1 MNLRHLSAAIAGKPA
16 PTGNFCV
23 VANFVKIAVI
33 CGSWFASDGGRTIS
47 AKLSALLLT
56 SLLSM
61 NVFAA
66 PAQLKVQAQLN
77 PSEGA
82 MVGGLVEL
90 QLDVLT
96 DTWFTSAAAL
106 PDLQLDGALVMPPN
120 GQAQHLNQT
129 IDGQSFNGL
138 RYSYLITP
146 NVARSF
152 DIPALTVRAR
162 LGQATEE
169 ISAQS
174 QPLSFSAAQPPGFAP
189 GETPLVASG
198 LRLKQIVTNSA
209 TPLKVGDS
217 ITRELTLQA
226 DGALAMALP
235 IPTFSDVDGLSR
247 YAKTPQVTA
256 LDDGRGNILGG
267 QRVDSASYRI
277 DSAGTYTLPAIR
289 VKWWDA
295 SARQIRSAE
304 VPAVSFEAAA
314 NNAYKPVFSLA
325 EDLRQ
330 LQQNQLHFSSRWLLW
345 LALAVGLAVGVYLLR
360 PVAVRAHQRWRA
372 HKRAKQLA
380 WQHSPAFAW
389 QQIDPQ
395 LQARPA
401 QLTALYLWLRRSRLG
416 LKLTGA
422 GPRLQGLL
430 RGLYGRQSA
439 ADQTLVQLRQS
450 LSTLQSQVA
459 RQQAKPA
466 PALRPLNPAHEKDFT

>member
-1 MNLRHLSAAIAGKPA
+1 MNRIAAFASRLA
-16 PTGNFCV
+16 PTG
-23 VANFVKIAVI
+23 KPWTPS
-33 CGSWFASDGGRTIS
+33 GSEPAREEARTLS

-56 SLLSM
+56 SLLSL

-66 PAQLKVQAQLN
+66 PAQLKVQAHLN

-96 DTWFTSAAAL
+96 DTWFTSAATL

-152 DIPALTVRAR
+152 DIPALTVRAT

-235 IPTFSDVDGLSR
+235 IPTFSDVAGLSR
-247 YAKTPQVTA
+247 YAKTPQVKA

-295 SARQIRSAE
+295 SAKQIRSAE

-330 LQQNQLHFSSRWLLW
+330 LQQNHLHFSSRWLLW

-360 PVAVRAHQRWRA
+360 PVAVHAHQRRLA

-389 QQIDPQ
+389 QQIAPQ

-466 PALRPLNPAHEKDFT
+466 PALRPLNPVHEKDFT

>member
-16 PTGNFCV
+16 PTGNYCV

-33 CGSWFASDGGRTIS
+33 CGSWLASDGGRTIS

-56 SLLSM
+56 SLLSL

-66 PAQLKVQAQLN
+66 PAQLKVQAHLN

-235 IPTFSDVDGLSR
+235 IPTFSDVAGLSR
-247 YAKTPQVTA
+247 YAKTPQVKA

-304 VPAVSFEAAA
+304 VPSVSFEAAA

-330 LQQNQLHFSSRWLLW
+330 LQQNHLHFSSRWLLW

-360 PVAVRAHQRWRA
+360 PVAVHAHQRWLA

-389 QQIDPQ
+389 QQIAPQ

-416 LKLTGA
+416 LKLTDA

-439 ADQTLVQLRQS
+439 VEQTLVQLRQS

-466 PALRPLNPAHEKDFT
+466 PALRLLNPVHEKDFT

>member
-1 MNLRHLSAAIAGKPA
+1 MNRIAAFASRLA
-16 PTGNFCV
+16 PTE
-23 VANFVKIAVI
+23 KPWTPS
-33 CGSWFASDGGRTIS
+33 GSEPAREEARTLS

-56 SLLSM
+56 SLLSL

-66 PAQLKVQAQLN
+66 PAQLKVQAHLN

-217 ITRELTLQA
+217 VTRELTLQA

-247 YAKTPQVTA
+247 YAKTPHVKA

-289 VKWWDA
+289 VKWWD
-295 SARQIRSAE
+295 SAAKQIRSAE
-304 VPAVSFEAAA
+304 VPSVSFEAAA
-314 NNAYKPVFSLA
+314 NNVYKPVFSLA

-330 LQQNQLHFSSRWLLW
+330 LQQNHLHFSSRWLLW

-360 PVAVRAHQRWRA
+360 PVAARAHQRWLA

-389 QQIDPQ
+389 QQIALQ

-439 ADQTLVQLRQS
+439 VEQTLVQLRQS

-466 PALRPLNPAHEKDFT
+466 PALRPLNPVHEKDFT

>member
-1 MNLRHLSAAIAGKPA
+1 MNRIAAFASRLA
-16 PTGNFCV
+16 PTG
-23 VANFVKIAVI
+23 KPWTPS
-33 CGSWFASDGGRTIS
+33 GSEPAREEARTLS

-56 SLLSM
+56 SLLSL

-66 PAQLKVQAQLN
+66 PAQLKVEAHLN

-152 DIPALTVRAR
+152 DIPALTVRAT

-198 LRLKQIVTNSA
+198 LRLKQIITNSA

-247 YAKTPQVTA
+247 YAKKPQVTA

-289 VKWWDA
+289 VKWWDSA
-295 SARQIRSAE
+295 ARQIRSAE

-314 NNAYKPVFSLA
+314 NNAYNPVFSLA

-330 LQQNQLHFSSRWLLW
+330 LQQNHLHFSSRWLLW
-345 LALAVGLAVGVYLLR
+345 LALAVGLVVGVYLLR
-360 PVAVRAHQRWRA
+360 PVAVRTHQRWLA

-466 PALRPLNPAHEKDFT
+466 PALRPLNPVHEKDFT

>member
-33 CGSWFASDGGRTIS
+33 CGSWLTSDGGRTIS

-56 SLLSM
+56 SLLSL

-66 PAQLKVQAQLN
+66 PAQLKVQAHLN

-96 DTWFTSAAAL
+96 DTWFTSAATL

-152 DIPALTVRAR
+152 DIPALTVRAT

-198 LRLKQIVTNSA
+198 LRLKQIITNSA

-235 IPTFSDVDGLSR
+235 IPTFSDVAGLSR
-247 YAKTPQVTA
+247 YAKTPQVKA

-295 SARQIRSAE
+295 SAKQIRSAE

-330 LQQNQLHFSSRWLLW
+330 LQQNHLHFSSRWLLW

-360 PVAVRAHQRWRA
+360 PVAVHAHQRWLA

-466 PALRPLNPAHEKDFT
+466 PALRPLNPVHEKDFT

>member
-1 MNLRHLSAAIAGKPA
+1 MNRVVAFASRLA
-16 PTGNFCV
+16 PTWSLQFS
-23 VANFVKIAVI
+23 
-33 CGSWFASDGGRTIS
+33 CGSEPAREKARTLTARFS
-47 AKLSALLLT
+47 AMLLT
-56 SLLSM
+56 SLLSL

-66 PAQLKVQAQLN
+66 PAQLKVQAHLN

-96 DTWFTSAAAL
+96 DTWFTSAATL

-129 IDGQSFNGL
+129 IDGQAFNGL

-152 DIPALTVRAR
+152 DIPALTVRAT

-174 QPLSFSAAQPPGFAP
+174 QPLSFSTAQPPGFAP

-217 ITRELTLQA
+217 VTRELTLQA

-235 IPTFSDVDGLSR
+235 IPTFSDVAGLSR
-247 YAKTPQVTA
+247 YAKTPLVKA

-289 VKWWDA
+289 VKWWDS
-295 SARQIRSAE
+295 SAKQIRSAE

-345 LALAVGLAVGVYLLR
+345 LALAVGLAVAVYLLR
-360 PVAVRAHQRWRA
+360 PVAVRAQQRWLA

-380 WQHSPAFAW
+380 WQHSAAFAW

-466 PALRPLNPAHEKDFT
+466 PALRPLNPVHEKDFT

>member
-33 CGSWFASDGGRTIS
+33 CGSWLTSDGGRTIS

-56 SLLSM
+56 SLLSL

-66 PAQLKVQAQLN
+66 PAQLKVEAHLN

-96 DTWFTSAAAL
+96 DTWFTSAATL

-152 DIPALTVRAR
+152 DIPVLTVRAT

-198 LRLKQIVTNSA
+198 LRLKQIITNSA

-217 ITRELTLQA
+217 VTRELTLQA

-277 DSAGTYTLPAIR
+277 DSAGTYTLPAIG
-289 VKWWDA
+289 VKWWD
-295 SARQIRSAE
+295 SAAKQIRSAE

-330 LQQNQLHFSSRWLLW
+330 LQQNHLHFSSRWLLW

-360 PVAVRAHQRWRA
+360 PVAVRTHQRWLA

-439 ADQTLVQLRQS
+439 VEQTLVQLRQS

-466 PALRPLNPAHEKDFT
+466 PALRPLNPVHEKDFT

>member
-33 CGSWFASDGGRTIS
+33 CGSWLASDGGRTIS

-56 SLLSM
+56 SLLSL

-66 PAQLKVQAQLN
+66 PAQLKVEAHLN

-152 DIPALTVRAR
+152 DIPALTVRAT

-174 QPLSFSAAQPPGFAP
+174 QPLSFSAAQPPGFSP

-289 VKWWDA
+289 VKWWD
-295 SARQIRSAE
+295 SAAKQIRSAE

-330 LQQNQLHFSSRWLLW
+330 LQQNHLHFSSRWLLW

-360 PVAVRAHQRWRA
+360 PVAVRTHQRWLA

-389 QQIDPQ
+389 HQIDPQ

-466 PALRPLNPAHEKDFT
+466 PALRPLNPVHEKDFT

>member
-1 MNLRHLSAAIAGKPA
+1 MNRIAAFASRLA
-16 PTGNFCV
+16 PTG
-23 VANFVKIAVI
+23 KPWTPS
-33 CGSWFASDGGRTIS
+33 GSEPAREEARTLS

-56 SLLSM
+56 SLLSL

-66 PAQLKVQAQLN
+66 PAQLKVEAHLN

-152 DIPALTVRAR
+152 DIPALTVRAT

-198 LRLKQIVTNSA
+198 LRLKQIITNSA

-289 VKWWDA
+289 VKWWDSA
-295 SARQIRSAE
+295 ARQIRSAE

-314 NNAYKPVFSLA
+314 NNAYNPVFSLA

-330 LQQNQLHFSSRWLLW
+330 LQQNHLHFSSRWLLW
-345 LALAVGLAVGVYLLR
+345 LALAVGLVVGVYLLR
-360 PVAVRAHQRWRA
+360 PVAVRTHQRWLA

-466 PALRPLNPAHEKDFT
+466 PALRPLNPVHEKDFT

>member
-16 PTGNFCV
+16 PTGNVCV

-33 CGSWFASDGGRTIS
+33 CGSWLTSDGGRTIS

-56 SLLSM
+56 SLLSL

-66 PAQLKVQAQLN
+66 PAQLKVQAHLN

-235 IPTFSDVDGLSR
+235 IPTFSDVAGLSR
-247 YAKTPQVTA
+247 YAKTPQVKA
-256 LDDGRGNILGG
+256 LDDGRGSILGG

-295 SARQIRSAE
+295 SAKQIRSAE

-330 LQQNQLHFSSRWLLW
+330 LQQNHLHFSSRWLLW

-360 PVAVRAHQRWRA
+360 PVAVRTHQRWLA

-466 PALRPLNPAHEKDFT
+466 PALRPLNPVHEKDFP

>member
-1 MNLRHLSAAIAGKPA
+1 MNRIAAFASRLA
-16 PTGNFCV
+16 PTG
-23 VANFVKIAVI
+23 KPWTPS
-33 CGSWFASDGGRTIS
+33 GSEPAREEARTLS

-56 SLLSM
+56 SLLSL

-66 PAQLKVQAQLN
+66 PAQLKVEAHLN

-152 DIPALTVRAR
+152 DIPALTVRAT

-198 LRLKQIVTNSA
+198 LRLKQIITNSA

-289 VKWWDA
+289 VKWWDSA
-295 SARQIRSAE
+295 ARQIRSAE

-314 NNAYKPVFSLA
+314 NNAYNPVFSLA

-330 LQQNQLHFSSRWLLW
+330 LQQNHLHFSSRWLLW
-345 LALAVGLAVGVYLLR
+345 LALAVGLVVGVYLLR
-360 PVAVRAHQRWRA
+360 PVAVRTHQRWLA

-439 ADQTLVQLRQS
+439 VEQTLVQLRQS

-466 PALRPLNPAHEKDFT
+466 PALRPLNPVHEKDFT

>member
-33 CGSWFASDGGRTIS
+33 CGSWLASDGGRTIS

-56 SLLSM
+56 GLLSL

-66 PAQLKVQAQLN
+66 PAQLKVQAHLN

-106 PDLQLDGALVMPPN
+106 PGLKLDGALVMPPN

-152 DIPALTVRAR
+152 DIPALTVRATP
-162 LGQATEE
+162 GQATEQ

-189 GETPLVASG
+189 GEMPLVASG
-198 LRLKQIVTNSA
+198 LRLKQVVTHSA
-209 TPLKVGDS
+209 TPPKVGDS

-235 IPTFSDVDGLSR
+235 IPTFGDVAGLSR
-247 YAKTPQVTA
+247 YVRTPQVKA

-289 VKWWDA
+289 VKWWDSA
-295 SARQIRSAE
+295 ARQIRSAE
-304 VPAVSFEAAA
+304 VPSVSFEAAA

-330 LQQNQLHFSSRWLLW
+330 LQQNHLQFSSRWLLW
-345 LALAVGLAVGVYLLR
+345 LALAVGLAVSVYLLR
-360 PVAVRAHQRWRA
+360 PVTVRAHRRWLA

-380 WQHSPAFAW
+380 WQHSAAFAW
-389 QQIDPQ
+389 QQIAPQ

-439 ADQTLVQLRQS
+439 VDQTLVQLHQS

-459 RQQAKPA
+459 RQQAKDA
-466 PALRPLNPAHEKDFT
+466 PALRPLNPVYEKDFP